1 MRGSLAE
8 TQSRFSRPFLSLL
21 SGERQRSE
29 MRLVIVATFSFSAG
43 LKFLMCNI
51 GEIPSVLLNVNTG
64 EDPSEL

>member
-1 MRGSLAE
+1 MG
-8 TQSRFSRPFLSLL
+8 
-21 SGERQRSE
+21 
-29 MRLVIVATFSFSAG
+29 LVTVATFSFSAG